1 VAATFI
7 PASLTAGEGRQ
18 QEVQDMKRQLFLSMA
33 ALALFAS
40 AAIAQMAAPPAPE
53 FAQKAAMSDMFE
65 IESSKLAVEKSEDAD
80 VKAFAQ
86 QMITDHSKASEE
98 LMATLQQA
106 GSDMAVPAM
115 LDGPHRDKLEKLT
128 SAAGS
133 DFDAEYVSMQVA
145 GHDEAVA
152 LFTAFS
158 EQGDNDALKAFAQ
171 KTLPTLKMHQQHV
184 HELKQKQSS

>member
-1 VAATFI
+1 
-7 PASLTAGEGRQ
+7 
-18 QEVQDMKRQLFLSMA
+18 MKRQLFLSMA

-40 AAIAQMAAPPAPE
+40 AAIAQMATPPAPA

-106 GSDMAVPAM
+106 GSDIAVPAM

-128 SAAGS
+128 SATGN

-145 GHDEAVA
+145 GH
-152 LFTAFS
+152 
-158 EQGDNDALKAFAQ
+158 
-171 KTLPTLKMHQQHV
+171 
-184 HELKQKQSS
+184 